1 MPQYRARLGE
11 VRDAL
16 VRARASV
23 ATARGPLVINAQSLL
38 RRTDQLA
45 LASGESIAVD
55 DSALATVDVSDAAID
70 AAIAR
75 LDTSI
80 AFVAHIGA
88 PAVDAAKADARL
100 RELVAS
106 APSQASN
113 GDLFDAITSAIVRF
127 LSGLEGPGVDL
138 TVLWP
143 ALGLLGISVVV
154 FIVAVL
160 GRALPERVRKE
171 VLVRGGAIDQRVDPA
186 VHLRAA
192 DAAIASS
199 RARDAIHSIFL
210 YAISALAEREVIRY
224 DPALTDRELVMRA
237 AAIPHADAFRDLV
250 AIYER
255 SWFGLREP
263 SVDEARRAR
272 ALALRVAP

>member
-1 MPQYRARLGE
+1 
-11 VRDAL
+11 
-16 VRARASV
+16 
-23 ATARGPLVINAQSLL
+23 
-38 RRTDQLA
+38 
-45 LASGESIAVD
+45 
-55 DSALATVDVSDAAID
+55 VSDASID

-80 AFVAHIGA
+80 AFVARIGA
-88 PAVDAAKADARL
+88 PAVDGAKADARL

-106 APSQASN
+106 APAQASN
-113 GDLFDAITSAIVRF
+113 GDLVDAITSAIIRF

-138 TVLWP
+138 AVLWP

-192 DAAIASS
+192 DGAIASS
-199 RARDAIHSIFL
+199 RARDAIHSLFL